1 VRKKIALFVISGAA
15 VLALVGGSIAYAVM
29 HKTVTLS
36 IDGKVRQVQTFD
48 ATVGQVLRDQHIRLG
63 PHDAV
68 APSPS
73 SALQDGSRVAVRF
86 GRELN
91 LTVDG
96 KTRSYWVT
104 ASNVTSALSQLGLRY
119 RGADLSASRSTFIG
133 RSGLNLV
140 VDTPKTITLEV
151 GNRVRHATTTELT
164 VGAALTKLG
173 VRLGKRDEVKPH
185 LGSTIADGSKIVV
198 TRITTRPKLV
208 DVAIPFATVRRPDPN
223 LYRGNGRIGTAG
235 HPGVKRLVYRATF
248 ANGTLRHRRLIR
260 THVLRQPV
268 ARVEYYGTE
277 HRPAPVPAPAAPA
290 PAAPAPAANY
300 ASGGTVWDA
309 LAACESGGNWA
320 INTGN
325 GYYGG
330 LQFLVSTWLAYG
342 GGAYAPLPNLASRDQ
357 QIAIATKVRDAAGG
371 YSPWPACAASL
382 GLL

>member
-1 VRKKIALFVISGAA
+1 VRKKIALLVISVAA

-36 IDGKVRQVQTFD
+36 VDGKVRQVQTFD
-48 ATVGQVLRDQHIRLG
+48 ATVGQVLRDQHIRVG

-119 RGADLSASRSTFIG
+119 RGADMSASRSTFIG
-133 RSGLNLV
+133 RSGLSLV
-140 VDTPKTITLEV
+140 VDTPKTVTLVV

-164 VGAALTKLG
+164 VGSALTKLG
-173 VRLGKRDEVKPH
+173 VRLGKRDEVKPR

-198 TRITTRPKLV
+198 TRITTRLKLV
-208 DVAIPFATVRRPDPN
+208 DVAVPYKTVRRPDAS
-223 LYRGNGRIGTAG
+223 LYRGNRRIGTAG

-248 ANGTLRHRRLIR
+248 ANGRPRHRRLIR
-260 THVLRQPV
+260 THVLRQPQ
-268 ARVEYYGTE
+268 ARVEYYGTK
-277 HRPAPVPAPAAPA
+277 HRPAPAPPT
-290 PAAPAPAANY
+290 PAPAPAANY
-300 ASGGTVWDA
+300 ASGGTVWDE

-342 GGAYAPLPNLASRDQ
+342 GGAYAPLPNLASREE